1 MKDKIPYKE
10 IDKLILMAL
19 KEDIKNGDITSEN
32 LISKNHK
39 SNAILLLKENAVI
52 SGLEIFQRV
61 FYLLDKNIKL
71 NFLAKDGKF
80 YKKGKTLAK
89 ISGNTINILK
99 GERTSLN
106 IIQRMSGIATNVY
119 NSINK
124 LNNKSIKILDTR
136 KTTPN
141 FRIFEKLAV
150 KHGGGV
156 NHRFGLYDMML
167 IKDNHIEAAGGILY
181 VLDKL
186 KKIRKKLK
194 FETELEVKNLNELK
208 IALENGKGIIN
219 RIMLDNFKIEDI
231 KKAVK
236 FINKKFKIEIS
247 GGINISNISRYSKI
261 KGINYISS
269 GSLTHSSKS
278 TDIALDFI
286 S

>member
-1 MKDKIPYKE
+1 MKDKIPYNE

-19 KEDIKNGDITSEN
+19 QEDIKNGDITSEN

-39 SNAILLLKENAVI
+39 SKAILLLKEDAVI
-52 SGLEIFQRV
+52 SGLEIFKRV
-61 FYLLDKNIKL
+61 FYLLDKKIKIK
-71 NFLAKDGKF
+71 FEAKDGRF
-80 YKKGKTLAK
+80 YKKGKILSK

-119 NSINK
+119 KSVKK

-150 KHGGGV
+150 KQGGGE

-167 IKDNHIEAAGGILY
+167 IKDNHIEAAGGILN

-186 KKIRKKLK
+186 KKIRKNLK
-194 FETELEVKNLNELK
+194 CETELEVKNINELK
-208 IALENGKGIIN
+208 IAIENGKGIIN

-231 KKAVK
+231 KTAVK
-236 FINKKFKIEIS
+236 LINKRFKIEIS

-261 KGINYISS
+261 KGIDYISS